1 MDYVPWGNAPDTE
14 FEKQDDNEFLLGE
27 FVWTGFDY
35 LGEPSPYGEG
45 APSRS
50 SYFGIVDLAGL
61 KKDRYYLYQS
71 QWSNKPVLHVMP
83 HWTWPDRLGQE
94 VPIQCYTNY
103 PEVELFVNGKSMGTK
118 GKIKAKNFY
127 VIE

>member
-14 FEKQDDNEFLLGE
+14 FEKQDDNEYLLGE

-50 SYFGIVDLAGL
+50 SYIGIVDQAGL
-61 KKDRYYLYQS
+61 KKYR
-71 QWSNKPVLHVMP
+71 
-83 HWTWPDRLGQE
+83 
-94 VPIQCYTNY
+94 
-103 PEVELFVNGKSMGTK
+103 
-118 GKIKAKNFY
+118 
-127 VIE
+127 